1 MQAGRLLLGAGRLH
15 DALAFLEQARPG
27 GEEER
32 IERLFLLGRIEMR
45 LGKPRQAAERF
56 EAILALRP
64 GLTRVRLELARAYY
78 AAGRD
83 EKARYHFG
91 SALADE
97 LPSSVE
103 AAVEGFLRRIDA
115 RRRWSISF
123 SAAVLPETNPARRTE
138 REIVSI
144 GGVPFRLNPDA
155 RASSGVGG
163 FVSAGFS
170 FSPTVAEDLR
180 AVLAISTAA
189 KVYRQSEWNDV
200 TVSGEA
206 GAARL
211 FDGGSA
217 AGGLR
222 FGHRRVSGDSH
233 YRSIGPWMRTTL
245 RLSKSVRLDLPLS
258 AEYRRHDAYDNHDGW
273 RVTSV
278 PRLLYALDGQTAVE
292 TEPILEAVGAKTA
305 HHRYRL
311 VGIGLRFSRAFE
323 GGLSVSAGPSIEFR
337 RHAAR
342 DPLFGKRRSDRKIRL
357 SGRVLHRSLQYRGF
371 APYVGYSFETGRSNI
386 PIHEY
391 RIHGLSVGVTGKF

>member
-1 MQAGRLLLGAGRLH
+1 MQAGRLLLGAGRLR

-45 LGKPRQAAERF
+45 LGKPRRAAERF
-56 EAILALRP
+56 EAILVLRP

-123 SAAVLPETNPARRTE
+123 SAAVLPETNPARRTK

-144 GGVPFRLNPDA
+144 GGAPFRLNPDA

-189 KVYRQSEWNDV
+189 KVYRQWNDV
-200 TVSGEA
+200 TVSAEA

-211 FDGGSA
+211 FDGGST

-222 FGHRRVSGDSH
+222 FGHRRVNGDSH
-233 YRSIGPWMRTTL
+233 YRSIGPWTRTAL
-245 RLSKSVRLDLPLS
+245 RLSKSVRLDLPLNV
-258 AEYRRHDAYDNHDGW
+258 EYRRHDTHDGHDGW

-278 PRLLYALDGQTAVE
+278 PRLLYALDGRTAVE

-305 HHRYRL
+305 HRRYRL
-311 VGIGLRFSRAFE
+311 IGIGLRFSRAFG
-323 GGLSVSAGPSIEFR
+323 GGLSVSTGPSVEFR

-342 DPLFGKRRSDRKIRL
+342 DPLFARKRSDRKIRL
-357 SGRVLHRSLQYRGF
+357 SARILHRSLQYRGF
-371 APYVGYSFETGRSNI
+371 APYVGYSFETNRSNI

-391 RIHGLSVGVTGKF
+391 RNHGLSVGVTGKF

>member
-1 MQAGRLLLGAGRLH
+1 M
-15 DALAFLEQARPG
+15 
-27 GEEER
+27 
-32 IERLFLLGRIEMR
+32 
-45 LGKPRQAAERF
+45 
-56 EAILALRP
+56 
-64 GLTRVRLELARAYY
+64 RLELARACY

-123 SAAVLPETNPARRTE
+123 SAAILPETNPARRTK

-144 GGVPFRLNPDA
+144 GGAPFRLNPDA

-189 KVYRQSEWNDV
+189 KVYRQWNDV

-222 FGHRRVSGDSH
+222 FGHRRVGGDSH
-233 YRSIGPWMRTTL
+233 YRSIGPWTRTAL
-245 RLSKSVRLDLPLS
+245 RLSKSARLDLPLNV
-258 AEYRRHDAYDNHDGW
+258 EYRRHDTHDGHDGW

-278 PRLLYALDGQTAVE
+278 PRLLYALDGRTEVE
-292 TEPILEAVGAKTA
+292 TEPRGSWGEDSASPLPPDWPAVLARFRGRAVRRPFRRIPAACRPQPAVRQETVRQENPVEREGPA
-305 HHRYRL
+305 PFAAIPRVRAVCGLFLRNRPFQHIHPRIPESRGERLRYRQVL
-311 VGIGLRFSRAFE
+311 TPATCPSRRRASTRFSRIASRLF
-323 GGLSVSAGPSIEFR
+323 SALTLQSPC
-337 RHAAR
+337 H
-342 DPLFGKRRSDRKIRL
+342 DR
-357 SGRVLHRSLQYRGF
+357 VQ
-371 APYVGYSFETGRSNI
+371 V
-386 PIHEY
+386 
-391 RIHGLSVGVTGKF
+391 